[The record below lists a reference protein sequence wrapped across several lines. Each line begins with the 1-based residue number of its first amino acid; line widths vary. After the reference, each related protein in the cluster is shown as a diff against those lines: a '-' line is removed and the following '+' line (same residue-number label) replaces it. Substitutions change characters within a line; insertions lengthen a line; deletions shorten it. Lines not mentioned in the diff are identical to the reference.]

1 MASHF
6 SRARVYSRTP
16 DIGPPPEDH
25 LDNHFLWEVRDNC
38 DYAIRAFESMRD
50 IAKTDPSSNSLL
62 ALAHMVLVFGAN
74 VVRTLDPPKAAPP
87 TTKRRALRL
96 RRQVHFSTTN
106 LDRMRVARNHLEHF
120 DERLERFMTTPAT
133 VERTVTIRRM
143 VMDHEPGPATIE
155 GKGDKLF
162 QPRFLK
168 FLNTASWELI
178 VIDERFSI
186 PDIIADLHSIRRS
199 IDEAEHAL
207 AQGDA

>member
-1 MASHF
+1 
-6 SRARVYSRTP
+6 
-16 DIGPPPEDH
+16 
-25 LDNHFLWEVRDNC
+25 
-38 DYAIRAFESMRD
+38 
-50 IAKTDPSSNSLL
+50 
-62 ALAHMVLVFGAN
+62 
-74 VVRTLDPPKAAPP
+74 
-87 TTKRRALRL
+87 
-96 RRQVHFSTTN
+96 
-106 LDRMRVARNHLEHF
+106 MRVARNHLEHF